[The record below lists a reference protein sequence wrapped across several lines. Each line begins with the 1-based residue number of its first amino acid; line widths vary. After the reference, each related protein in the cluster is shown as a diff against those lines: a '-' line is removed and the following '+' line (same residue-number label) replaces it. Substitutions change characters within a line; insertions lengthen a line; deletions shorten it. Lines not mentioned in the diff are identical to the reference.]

1 MSDCVVIDRSRLL
14 PQEPG
19 ASLPLQ
25 VRLYARIHGGRLDA
39 KTLKDLVE
47 LGAVSRQ
54 DNPDEV
60 NALFAQG
67 W

>member
-1 MSDCVVIDRSRLL
+1 MSGDVVIDRRRFL
-14 PQEPG
+14 PQEPA

-25 VRLYARIHGGRLDA
+25 AKLFARIHGGRLDA
-39 KTLKDLVE
+39 KTLQELVDI
-47 LGAVSRQ
+47 GAISRQ